1 MIEVLSVEVMPCKL
15 AVVVVMVVAMRHRC
29 GHGVMIINVIYVLR
43 GYFLMAGGQ

>member
-15 AVVVVMVVAMRHRC
+15 AVVVVMVVAMLHRC
-29 GHGVMIINVIYVLR
+29 GHGVEMFNVVYLLR